1 MKNKAKNKI
10 KKCIIVILC
19 FLMIICC
26 AGFKKEFKQF
36 VIYID
41 PGHGGIDGGCVGLD
55 GTYEKDIN
63 LKISLELRDALINLG
78 YLVEMTR
85 VGDYD
90 LASESSNNRKK
101 DDIHKRCEMM
111 QQGDIF
117 ISIHCN
123 SFPNS
128 SVKGAQVFY
137 SDDEEKELALSI
149 QNCIKEMSNN
159 TKREINRITD
169 KYILENI
176 NKRGCIVEVGF
187 LSNQEDLKDLK
198 NPDYQRNIGY
208 AIAIGINQYLNDL
221 MQ

>member
-1 MKNKAKNKI
+1 MDNKVKNEI
-10 KKCIIVILC
+10 KKFIMIIIC

-26 AGFKKEFKQF
+26 VGFKKENKQL

-41 PGHGGIDGGCVGLD
+41 PGHGGIDGGCVGID

-63 LKISLELRDALINLG
+63 LSISLEVRDALVNLG

-90 LASESSNNRKK
+90 LAEESSNNRKK
-101 DDIHKRCEMM
+101 DDIRKRCEMM
-111 QQGDIF
+111 NQGDIF

-123 SFPNS
+123 FFPDS

-137 SDDEEKELALSI
+137 SDDEEKGLALSI
-149 QNCIKEMSNN
+149 QNCIKGMSNN
-159 TKREINRITD
+159 SSREINRITD

-176 NKRGCIVEVGF
+176 NKKGCIVEVGF
-187 LSNQEDLKDLK
+187 LSNQDDLKLLK
-198 NPDYQRNIGY
+198 NSDYQRNIGY
-208 AIAIGINQYLNDL
+208 AIAVGINLYLNDF